1 MTAAWKEQ
9 RWGRAA
15 YDRKMNLA
23 RARVARA
30 AAAGFDKP
38 LTWAGPFPNLG
49 ARRAIQYSKGSLFLD
64 ALRTRLGD
72 RDFWRVIRHY
82 TRRHAGGTVTSA
94 DFQAAVSAVK
104 PGVAD
109 DLFQAWVFQPG

>member
-1 MTAAWKEQ
+1 M
-9 RWGRAA
+9 
-15 YDRKMNLA
+15 DLA

-38 LTWAGPFPNLG
+38 LTWEGTYPTLGP
-49 ARRAIQYSKGSLFLD
+49 RRATQYSKGALFLD

-72 RDFWRVIRHY
+72 RDFWRVIRLY

-94 DFQAAVSAVK
+94 DIQAAVSAVK

-109 DLFQAWVFQPG
+109 DLFQA